1 MYYGG
6 LGNMDY
12 SRYIKFWA
20 MTIGLFI
27 ILIASSVVIIYA
39 LWNDNY
45 SKATFF
51 LLCFMLQAGFVKALM
66 EYGNKLI
73 KERKMDNEKN

>member
-1 MYYGG
+1 
-6 LGNMDY
+6 MDY

-27 ILIASSVVIIYA
+27 ILIALSGVIIYA

-51 LLCFMLQAGFVKALM
+51 LLCFMLQTGFVKALM

>member
-1 MYYGG
+1 
-6 LGNMDY
+6 MDY

-27 ILIASSVVIIYA
+27 ILIALSGVIIYA

-66 EYGNKLI
+66 EYGKSILRE
-73 KERKMDNEKN
+73 ERKMNDGHNGEA

>member
-1 MYYGG
+1 
-6 LGNMDY
+6 MDY

-27 ILIASSVVIIYA
+27 ILIALSGVIIYA
-39 LWNDNY
+39 LWNENY

-51 LLCFMLQAGFVKALM
+51 LICFMLQSGFVKTLR
-66 EYGNKLI
+66 EYGDKLI
-73 KERKMDNEKN
+73 KERKDEK

>member
-1 MYYGG
+1 
-6 LGNMDY
+6 MDY

-27 ILIASSVVIIYA
+27 ILIALSVVIIHA
-39 LWNDNY
+39 LWNENY

-51 LLCFMLQAGFVKALM
+51 LICFMLQSGFVKTLR
-66 EYGNKLI
+66 EYGDKLI
-73 KERKMDNEKN
+73 KERKDEK

>member
-1 MYYGG
+1 
-6 LGNMDY
+6 MDY

-27 ILIASSVVIIYA
+27 ILIALSGAMIHA
-39 LWNDNY
+39 LWNGDY
-45 SKATFF
+45 SMATFF
-51 LLCFMLQAGFVKALM
+51 LLCFMLQTGAAKTLR

-73 KERKMDNEKN
+73 KERKMDNEKL

>member
-1 MYYGG
+1 
-6 LGNMDY
+6 MDY

-27 ILIASSVVIIYA
+27 ILIVLSGGVIIHA
-39 LWNDNY
+39 LWNENY

-51 LLCFMLQAGFVKALM
+51 LLCFMLQAGFVKALR
-66 EYGNKLI
+66 EYGEKLI
-73 KERKMDNEKN
+73 EDKRKEDE

>member
-1 MYYGG
+1 
-6 LGNMDY
+6 MDY

-27 ILIASSVVIIYA
+27 ILIAFSGVIIYA

-51 LLCFMLQAGFVKALM
+51 LLCFMLQAGFAKALRD
-66 EYGNKLI
+66 YGEKLI
-73 KERKMDNEKN
+73 EDKRKEDNDDTNGEA